1 MGRRPKVTWERLRA
15 AIRAGSGTGH
25 GNDYK
30 PFLEIKRWNAS
41 PISTQVRKAVPPYSR
56 ACHFFCQSEWFLA
69 LIFSWL
75 GALVREQFPAWPW
88 RHPHPLAGLQPDLD
102 AQLPWSAG
110 MEDVCRSAGIK
121 HGTFPGTDIPYI
133 WTIDLALTIPWT
145 ESDIPACCLV
155 SIKPIESERYLYV
168 DPLDRGPEKLEGE
181 RRYARSLGIPYI
193 VADRAKYPGDL
204 LGQLEF
210 LAGAAALPKG
220 SRRWTILQRFLDTHG
235 HELQDHPPLEWI
247 LRLEFDFDATRHE
260 ADYLIQHCIWHQI
273 IDLDVSRFMD
283 LSKRPIPGGRRLRD
297 KLRETIWEEMQ

>member
-1 MGRRPKVTWERLRA
+1 MGRRPKVTWESLRA
-15 AIRAGSGTGH
+15 AIKDGSGTGH

-41 PISTQVRKAVPPYSR
+41 PISTQARKAVPPYSR

-69 LIFSWL
+69 LLFSWL
-75 GALVREQFPAWPW
+75 GALAREQFPAWPW

-133 WTIDLALTIPWT
+133 WTLDLALTIPWT
-145 ESDIPACCLV
+145 GSDIPACCLV
-155 SIKPIESERYLYV
+155 SIKPLESERYLYV

-193 VADRAKYPGDL
+193 VADRTKYPGDL

-220 SRRWTILQRFLDTHG
+220 SQRWTILQRFLDAYG

-247 LRLEFDFDATRHE
+247 LRLQRDFDATRPE

-283 LSKRPIPGGRRLRD
+283 FSKRPIPGGRRLRSE
-297 KLRETIWEEMQ
+297 LRKTIWEEMQ

>member
-15 AIRAGSGTGH
+15 AIQAGSGTGH
-25 GNDYK
+25 RNDYK

-41 PISTQVRKAVPPYSR
+41 PISTQSRKAVPPYSR

-88 RHPHPLAGLQPDLD
+88 RHPHPLAGLHPDLD
-102 AQLPWSAG
+102 TQLPWSEG
-110 MEDVCRSAGIK
+110 MEDICRSAGIK

-145 ESDIPACCLV
+145 ESGIPACCLV
-155 SIKPIESERYLYV
+155 SVKPIESERYLYV

-181 RRYARSLGIPYI
+181 RRYAESLGIPYVI
-193 VADRAKYPGDL
+193 ADRTKYPGDL

-210 LAGAAALPKG
+210 LAGAAALPNG
-220 SRRWTILQRFLDTHG
+220 SRRWTILQRFLDAHG
-235 HELQDHPPLEWI
+235 HELQDYPPLEWI
-247 LRLEFDFDATRHE
+247 LRLERDFDATRHE
-260 ADYLIQHCIWHQI
+260 ADYLIQHCIWQQI

-283 LSKRPIPGGRRLRD
+283 FSNRPIPGGRRLRD
-297 KLRETIWEEMQ
+297 ELRKTIWEETQ